1 MHADDTHVWAGVLLV
16 VLIAALV
23 RALDGFGR
31 HRRASHGVMEGSQ
44 RVEGAARAHT
54 VEREQ
59 LMKS

>member
-1 MHADDTHVWAGVLLV
+1 
-16 VLIAALV
+16 
-23 RALDGFGR
+23 
-31 HRRASHGVMEGSQ
+31 VMEGSQ